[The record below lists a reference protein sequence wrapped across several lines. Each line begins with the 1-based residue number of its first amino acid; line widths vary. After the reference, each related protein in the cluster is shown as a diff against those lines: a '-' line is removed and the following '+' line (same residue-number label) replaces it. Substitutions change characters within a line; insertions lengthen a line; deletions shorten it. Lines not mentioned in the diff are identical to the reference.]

1 MSIFNLVKNH
11 KGSKTDSIGNLLIP
25 QMKFELKAHIVQ
37 SIEEKRLTEQHV
49 SLAPSI
55 SYE

>member
-1 MSIFNLVKNH
+1 MKNH
-11 KGSKTDSIGNLLIP
+11 KTSNTGSIGNLLIP
-25 QMKFELKAHIVQ
+25 QINFELKENIVE
-37 SIEEKRLTEQHV
+37 SIEEKRLTEQQI

>member
-1 MSIFNLVKNH
+1 MKNH

>member
-1 MSIFNLVKNH
+1 MKKFPVKNH
-11 KGSKTDSIGNLLIP
+11 RSSNTGSIGNLLIP
-25 QMKFELKAHIVQ
+25 QINFELKSNIIQ
-37 SIEEKRLTEQHV
+37 SIEEKRLTEQQI